1 VIQLSALAL
10 TAPCLTA
17 LGLTALALTAKDLT
31 TMFFALA
38 VLLGA
43 AKLAGELVQ
52 KIGQPSILG
61 EISAGI
67 LLGPTVLGHFRPEWY
82 ATLFPSSG
90 PVPIVLETVATLGV
104 VFFLLAAGLET
115 SLHSI
120 FRQGRSALFVSFFGV
135 VFPFATGFLA
145 AELFPHFLG
154 AEPGSNRLVFALF
167 VGTALSISALP
178 VIAKI
183 LMDLGLLQTEL
194 GAVVMSSAMFDDL
207 VGWILFGV
215 VLGMVNGS
223 TIGGSMVSGKMTG
236 ANTGGVLRTIIL
248 VGLFVVVTLTSGRWL
263 IAKTLRF
270 IQSHTTGRGAI
281 LGFIFTLTLAAAGF
295 AEYAGIHAI
304 FGAFIVAIAIGDSL
318 GAPSLSFPTLERQ
331 GGDSLAGIST
341 DIRQI
346 ATNVFAPFFFASIGL
361 RTNFAANF
369 SLGVTLTLIAV
380 AWLGKILGASWG
392 ARLGGMD
399 ARSAWAVGFAMN
411 VRGAMEIILGVLALR
426 AGLIGERMFV
436 ALVVM
441 ALFTSLI
448 SGPAIQA
455 VMRRLSFVVNVDF
468 S

>member
-1 VIQLSALAL
+1 VNHLNAH
-10 TAPCLTA
+10 
-17 LGLTALALTAKDLT
+17 DLT
-31 TMFFALA
+31 IMFFALA
-38 VLLGA
+38 VLLGT
-43 AKLAGELVQ
+43 AKLAGELMQ
-52 KIGQPSILG
+52 RIGQPSILG

-67 LLGPTVLGHFRPEWY
+67 LVGPTVLGHFRLEWY
-82 ATLFPSSG
+82 ATLFPASG
-90 PVPIVLETVATLGV
+90 PVPIVLETVAALGV

-120 FRQGRSALFVSFFGV
+120 FRKSRSALFVSFFGV

-145 AELFPHFLG
+145 AELFPRFLG
-154 AEPGSNRLVFALF
+154 AEPGSDRLIFALF

-215 VLGMVNGS
+215 VLGMMGAE
-223 TIGGSMVSGKMTG
+223 TG
-236 ANTGGVLRTIIL
+236 PGVLRTIIL
-248 VGLFVVVTLTSGRWL
+248 VVLFVVVTLTIGRWL

-270 IQSHTTGRGAI
+270 IESYTSGHGAV

-304 FGAFIVAIAIGDSL
+304 FGAFIVAIAIGDYL
-318 GAPSLSFPTLERQ
+318 DA
-331 GGDSLAGIST
+331 AIAK

-346 ATNVFAPFFFASIGL
+346 VTNVFAPFFFASIGL

-369 SLGVTLTLIAV
+369 SLGVTLTLVAV
-380 AWLGKILGASWG
+380 ACLGKILGATWG

-399 ARSAWAVGFAMN
+399 APSSWAVGLAMN
-411 VRGAMEIILGVLALR
+411 ARGAMEIILGLLALR
-426 AGLIGERMFV
+426 AGLIGDRMFV

-448 SGPAIQA
+448 SAPLIQA
-455 VMRRLSFVVNVDF
+455 LMKRNALRGARTLAV
-468 S
+468 